1 VVMENLIG
9 ADMARV
15 PDLAA
20 TPGVALHLYG
30 KAEVRAGRKMG
41 HANRIRPRA

>member
-1 VVMENLIG
+1 
-9 ADMARV
+9 MARV

-41 HANRIRPRA
+41 HANRVSRRQG